1 MAADTAIRVQK
12 LVVAMRVAA
21 VMLQSWILID
31 DCAGPA

>member
-1 MAADTAIRVQK
+1 MAAHATIGIQK
-12 LVVAMRVAA
+12 LIVAMRVAA